1 MDLILETKDLCKSFK
16 KQQVVKNVSLQ
27 VRRAAIYGLLGP
39 NGSGQS
45 TILKMISGMI
55 KPLSGEIFFDD
66 HKWCRKDLASIGI
79 LVETPAI
86 YDNLTAYENL
96 KVRALTLD
104 IPEERIDEVLKLVDL
119 ENTGK
124 KCAGKFSLGM
134 KQRLGIAVAL
144 LNNPKLLILDEPSM
158 GLSPLFVKEIF
169 ETIKRLNETGTTILL
184 VEQNARTALKIADRC
199 YVLETGKISLSG
211 KSSEL
216 LNDPKIKEAYL
227 GA

>member
-1 MDLILETKDLCKSFK
+1 MLFRSILS
-16 KQQVVKNVSLQ
+16 
-27 VRRAAIYGLLGP
+27 R
-39 NGSGQS
+39 
-45 TILKMISGMI
+45 
-55 KPLSGEIFFDD
+55 
-66 HKWCRKDLASIGI
+66 
-79 LVETPAI
+79 
-86 YDNLTAYENL
+86 
-96 KVRALTLD
+96 
-104 IPEERIDEVLKLVDL
+104 
-119 ENTGK
+119 
-124 KCAGKFSLGM
+124 
-134 KQRLGIAVAL
+134 
-144 LNNPKLLILDEPSM
+144 PKLLILDEPSM